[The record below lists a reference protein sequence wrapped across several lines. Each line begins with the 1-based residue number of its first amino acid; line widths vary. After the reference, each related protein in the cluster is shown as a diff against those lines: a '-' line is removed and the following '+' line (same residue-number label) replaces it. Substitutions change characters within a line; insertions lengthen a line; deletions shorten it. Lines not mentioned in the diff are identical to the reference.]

1 MKMKFE
7 ELSQEN
13 IASIGFCCVIPQ
25 QQVSRVAV
33 TTKRAFFPKL
43 GYDGVVVKAGET
55 VVVTDPGLGDKFVTV
70 ENFLSVLANNQ
81 YYSLLKGQICHEVM
95 EDGEVQTQFWSGF
108 HFVQKP
114 TETIFLR
121 LNEIKRKVMLYP
133 NNEEENFVVLDYS
146 RPTTPYIPIVPCF
159 PEKGDVVQVLG
170 EEEEWFGQVTSVSER
185 NKLAQVQPLT
195 ASARWP
201 GRNLYMK
208 ERRLRISAETVHW
221 NSILQIANGK
231 WHSGTCWEWLS

>member
-1 MKMKFE
+1 MATDADPHTPEHDRYNSGILIGSYMKMKFE

-13 IASIGFCCVIPQ
+13 IASIGFCCVVPQ

-133 NNEEENFVVLDYS
+133 NNEEENFCCAGLFS
-146 RPTTPYIPIVPCF
+146 PHH
-159 PEKGDVVQVLG
+159 
-170 EEEEWFGQVTSVSER
+170 S
-185 NKLAQVQPLT
+185 
-195 ASARWP
+195 
-201 GRNLYMK
+201 LYPNCT
-208 ERRLRISAETVHW
+208 L
-221 NSILQIANGK
+221 
-231 WHSGTCWEWLS
+231 LS